1 MTFSVFF
8 PFLIAKN
15 QASLNGSLSV
25 NLQSDKNL
33 KYDNIH

>member
-8 PFLIAKN
+8 PFLVAKN

-25 NLQSDKNL
+25 NLQSDQKL
-33 KYDNIH
+33 EI